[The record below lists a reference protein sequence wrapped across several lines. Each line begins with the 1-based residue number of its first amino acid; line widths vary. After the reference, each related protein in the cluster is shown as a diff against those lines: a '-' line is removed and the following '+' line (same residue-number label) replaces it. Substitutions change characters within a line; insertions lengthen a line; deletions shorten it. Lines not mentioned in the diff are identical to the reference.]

1 MQKEEEK
8 IKKKVSEMAEE
19 ERIKKE
25 LEVIRERYD
34 EEVNGK
40 KAKIKQAQDNNIQ
53 MLEKFLKEDEKE
65 KRNFVAKRK
74 GKVIDYDPTPNG
86 ILTNPGNQNDNKSI
100 AGIIIILIILIINNL
115 ILLLFFA

>member
-8 IKKKVSEMAEE
+8 KKKKENELAEE

-40 KAKIKQAQDNNIQ
+40 KQKIKKAQDKNIE
-53 MLEKFLKEDEKE
+53 MLENFLKEDEKG
-65 KRNFVAKRK
+65 KKNLLAAKRK
-74 GKVIDYDPTPNG
+74 GKVIDYDPTSNVK
-86 ILTNPGNQNDNKSI
+86 LNNSRNQNENKSFG
-100 AGIIIILIILIINNL
+100 GIFIFNI
-115 ILLLFFA
+115 FFN